1 MMILIIKMMM
11 LLLIMMA
18 MMMVMIMIM
27 MIVMMMIMMM
37 MTFETLAGKLV
48 PLGPVLQIPWHALG
62 QVGRASQK
70 LLADDHKHHITI
82 HLVGI

>member
-18 MMMVMIMIM
+18 MMMVMIMNMLIM
-27 MIVMMMIMMM
+27 LM

-62 QVGRASQK
+62 KVGGSSQK
-70 LLADDHKHHITI
+70 LLADHHKNC
-82 HLVGI
+82 

>member
-18 MMMVMIMIM
+18 MMMVMIMNMLIM
-27 MIVMMMIMMM
+27 LM

-48 PLGPVLQIPWHALG
+48 PLGSVLQIPWHALG
-62 QVGRASQK
+62 QVGRSSQK
-70 LLADDHKHHITI
+70 LLADHHKNC
-82 HLVGI
+82 